1 MEYDRVSHLPCTC
14 ALVHEDFKISHYG
27 IPAFRIQERRI
38 PKSRTRDSRLQD
50 IKIPD
55 VSRAQ
60 DLKFQ
65 IQKFEDFTLENLWI
79 WDRRLETFNVRNLG
93 SLTGYRESKCKS
105 S

>member
-1 MEYDRVSHLPCTC
+1 MVYDRLSHLPCTC

-55 VSRAQ
+55 FSRAQ
-60 DLKFQ
+60 DRKFQ
-65 IQKFEDFTLENLWI
+65 IQKFEDFTLGNLWI

>member
-38 PKSRTRDSRLQD
+38 RKSRTRDSRLQD

-55 VSRAQ
+55 FSRAQ
-60 DLKFQ
+60 DRKFQ
-65 IQKFEDFTLENLWI
+65 IQKFEDFTLGNLWI
-79 WDRRLETFNVRNLG
+79 WHRRLETFE
-93 SLTGYRESKCKS
+93 TFEI
-105 S
+105 